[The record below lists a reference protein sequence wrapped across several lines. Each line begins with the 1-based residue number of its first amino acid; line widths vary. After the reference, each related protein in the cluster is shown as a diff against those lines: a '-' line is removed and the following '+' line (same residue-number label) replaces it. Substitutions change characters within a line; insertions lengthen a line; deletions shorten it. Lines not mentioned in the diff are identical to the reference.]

1 MSVVADRRY
10 RAHMA
15 YPAQFHRLVLIGNQF
30 GDVFNTTLS
39 IAKDGAGNMDH
50 VSDTLLA
57 AVAAAVADWWDD
69 TGVNGPEVAV
79 QARLTS
85 IKLNRIGTDG
95 KYVDAA
101 TMEHVYGSFIS
112 GGGPNVF
119 LPPQL
124 ATVATLR
131 TDVERGKAS
140 KGRMFLPV
148 CSGFNIVG
156 SDGRASSA
164 AALRCAQGVA
174 SLIDRINTIYNS
186 PPGVA
191 TPGHV
196 AIMSNIGS
204 GTTRTVTSVTVGR
217 VTDTMR
223 SRRSSLIEGPET
235 APVS

>member
-1 MSVVADRRY
+1 MV
-10 RAHMA
+10 

-30 GDVFNTTLS
+30 GDIFNTTLS
-39 IAKDGAGNMDH
+39 IAKDGAGDMDH

-69 TGVNGPEVAV
+69 TGVNGPEVAG
-79 QARLTS
+79 QAKLTS

-95 KYVDAA
+95 KYTAGS
-101 TMEHVYGSFIS
+101 TMEHVYGTPIPGAGTSAFI
-112 GGGPNVF
+112 
-119 LPPQL
+119 PPQL

-131 TDVERGKAS
+131 TAVERGKAS

-148 CSGFNIVG
+148 CNGFSVVA
-156 SDGRASSA
+156 SDGRATLA
-164 AALRCAQGVA
+164 NALRCAQGVA
-174 SLIDRINTIYNS
+174 SLIDRLNTIYNS

-196 AIMSNIGS
+196 AVMSNIGS

-223 SRRSSLIEGPET
+223 SRRSSLLEDPQS
-235 APVS
+235 AAVS